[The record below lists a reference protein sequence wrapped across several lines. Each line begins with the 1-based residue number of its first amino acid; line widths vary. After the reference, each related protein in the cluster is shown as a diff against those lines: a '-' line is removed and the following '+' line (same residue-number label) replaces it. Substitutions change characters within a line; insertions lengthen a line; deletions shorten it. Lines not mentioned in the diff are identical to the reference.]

1 MDYGKEFIKL
11 YNEELS
17 AFKKVITE
25 RIEKDYGSPEMA
37 NDLYSK
43 YNSEIQ
49 RRINDLEE
57 KDKIGMKESSLTG
70 KSLGYIYT
78 KDYKFNR
85 VENII
90 NRDVYQYFLSNGECS
105 QYKNFSHFIQC
116 FSKTLTL
123 KSYRSF
129 LNENR
134 KFFYYLL
141 DEEKVND
148 FFNIKYI
155 KDDLNVLTISENHL
169 ETFENKENFTSQEV
183 DKKAETKNAKLN
195 KEKHDN
201 PFTEE
206 EKFILMH
213 YLFKHERTQENK
225 LSVYELTLILKISCE
240 VFTEKRLE
248 KIKDTVY
255 EKYHKG
261 YIYYGG
267 SDREKKNRL
276 KILIEKCKAFKL
288 NNFAEYLSHEM
299 FKTKFS

>member
-1 MDYGKEFIKL
+1 MNYGKEFIKL

-49 RRINDLEE
+49 RRVNNLKE
-57 KDKIGMKESSLTG
+57 KDNIGMKESSLTG
-70 KSLGYIYT
+70 ISLGYMYG
-78 KDYKFNR
+78 KEYKFNR

-90 NRDVYQYFLSNGECS
+90 NRDVYQYFLSNGKCS

-116 FSKTLTL
+116 FSKSLTL
-123 KSYRSF
+123 HSYRSF

-134 KFFYYLL
+134 KLFYSLL
-141 DEEKVND
+141 DEEKANE

-155 KDDLNVLTISENHL
+155 KDDLNVLTISKKHL
-169 ETFENKENFTSQEV
+169 ETSENKNKENFTLQEV
-183 DKKAETKNAKLN
+183 DKKAETKNVNLN
-195 KEKHDN
+195 KEKHEN

-206 EKFILMH
+206 EKFILIH
-213 YLFKHERTQENK
+213 YLFKHERSQEKK
-225 LSVYELTLILKISCE
+225 LSVYELTLILKISCG
-240 VFTEKRLE
+240 VFTDKRLE
-248 KIKDTVY
+248 KVKDTVY

-261 YIYYGG
+261 YDYY
-267 SDREKKNRL
+267 SVSKKEKRNKLN
-276 KILIEKCKAFKL
+276 ILIDKCEAYELKVFSQ
-288 NNFAEYLSHEM
+288 YLHNQLS
-299 FKTKFS
+299 KI